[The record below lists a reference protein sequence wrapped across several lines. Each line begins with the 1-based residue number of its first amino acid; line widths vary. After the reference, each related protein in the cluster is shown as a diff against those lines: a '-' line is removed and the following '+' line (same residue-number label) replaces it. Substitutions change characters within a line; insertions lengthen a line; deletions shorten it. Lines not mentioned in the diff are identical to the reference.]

1 MCDRQYT
8 VSTPLH
14 PVARPDTLGRMST
27 APAFGRSARLTKSR
41 HRPPARALPFRVFIG
56 YSDLPA
62 VRNATAVIGD
72 AVRESSRKFEIHPL
86 LWRFDQ
92 LASAHWSP
100 KAVAAALHADVVVLT
115 SSSPTALSSAIE
127 QWISA
132 FLAANRGRP
141 TTLIAISGESE
152 AWTISIEQPSRHENR
167 ASALPQLIA
176 APKRMTELVS
186 R

>member
-1 MCDRQYT
+1 MN
-8 VSTPLH
+8 
-14 PVARPDTLGRMST
+14 T
-27 APAFGRSARLTKSR
+27 APAFARSARLAKSR

-72 AVRESSRKFEIHPL
+72 AVRESPRKFEIHPL

-100 KAVAAALHADVVVLT
+100 KAIAAALHADVVVLA
-115 SSSPTALSSAIE
+115 SSSPTALSPAIE
-127 QWISA
+127 HWITA
-132 FLAANRGRP
+132 FLAANCGRP

-152 AWTISIEQPSRHENR
+152 AWTISIEQPARHEN
-167 ASALPQLIA
+167 ASGASSPLIA
-176 APKRMTELVS
+176 ASKRITELVG